1 VAAPARKE
9 EPEALNDWLE
19 RELRDTRA
27 RLHKVESE
35 LEQALKR
42 TWTLE
47 SDVKRL
53 SEAAGQTGSAASV
66 VSSLREEVRQVR
78 DQMSRM
84 QDRQTAIS
92 NRAEEA
98 LRQRSAGDG
107 RDKHDIGNVSK
118 RIEAV
123 SRHVEPF
130 ENRIQVLE
138 EALRKYEE
146 AVSGVRLTQ
155 ASLDRIVEEV
165 GTRANRALETASRIE
180 QNVVST
186 TTEAVALRKA
196 DESLDER
203 VKFILEQVYRAA
215 ERIEKLEEFAD
226 FPDEARELIHRA
238 TAERE
243 LLTQRM
249 ALIEKLVGDLSE
261 RTQTM
266 GHNLAKVE
274 SRQHVQNAQIVDLS
288 GQVNETAEQ
297 LLGQLKRFNQLLL
310 RQRRRQLDTLAA
322 EIKELGHGEPRQP
335 DS

>member
-1 VAAPARKE
+1 MAAPARKN

-53 SEAAGQTGSAASV
+53 SEAAGQAGSAASV
-66 VSSLREEVRQVR
+66 VSGLREELRQVR
-78 DQMSRM
+78 DQLSRM

-98 LRQRSAGDG
+98 LRQRSSGDG
-107 RDKHDIGNVSK
+107 RDRHDIGNVA
-118 RIEAV
+118 RQIEALG
-123 SRHVEPF
+123 RYVEPL
-130 ENRIQVLE
+130 ENRIQALE
-138 EALRKYEE
+138 EALRRYEE
-146 AVSGVRLTQ
+146 SISGVRLTQ
-155 ASLDRIVEEV
+155 ASLDRIVEEM

-180 QNVVST
+180 QSVVSNT
-186 TTEAVALRKA
+186 GEVVALRKA
-196 DESLDER
+196 DDSLNER
-203 VKFILEQVYRAA
+203 VTFVLEQVHRAA
-215 ERIEKLEEFAD
+215 ERIEKLEEFTD
-226 FPDEARELIHRA
+226 FPDEARELLHRSKS
-238 TAERE
+238 ERE
-243 LLTQRM
+243 LLAQRM
-249 ALIEKLVGDLSE
+249 ALIEKLVGELSE
-261 RTQTM
+261 RTQTL
-266 GHNLAKVE
+266 GHNLAKVD

-322 EIKELGHGEPRQP
+322 EVKELGHSEPRQE
-335 DS
+335 

>member
-1 VAAPARKE
+1 MAAPAKKQD
-9 EPEALNDWLE
+9 PEALNDWLE

-53 SEAAGQTGSAASV
+53 SEAASQSGSAASV
-66 VSSLREEVRQVR
+66 VTGMREELRQV
-78 DQMSRM
+78 QHQLGRM

-107 RDKHDIGNVSK
+107 RDKHDIGAVSK

-123 SRHVEPF
+123 VRHVEPF
-130 ENRIQVLE
+130 ENRIQAIE
-138 EALRKYEE
+138 DALRKYEE
-146 AVSGVRLTQ
+146 SVAGVRLNH
-155 ASLDRIVEEV
+155 ASLDRIVEEM
-165 GTRANRALETASRIE
+165 GTRANRALETASRLE
-180 QNVVST
+180 QS
-186 TTEAVALRKA
+186 VAGAAGDLGSLKKA
-196 DESLDER
+196 DETFDER
-203 VKFILEQVYRAA
+203 IKFIVEQVHRAA
-215 ERIEKLEEFAD
+215 DRIEKLEEFVR

-238 TAERE
+238 TSERE
-243 LLTQRM
+243 LLSQRM
-249 ALIEKLVGDLSE
+249 ALIEKLASELAE
-261 RTQTM
+261 RTQTF

-274 SRQHVQNAQIVDLS
+274 SRQHVQNAQVVDLS
-288 GQVNETAEQ
+288 GQVHETADQ

-310 RQRRRQLDTLAA
+310 RQRRRQLDTLSA
-322 EIKELGHGEPRQP
+322 EIKELGHSEPRTQE
-335 DS
+335 